1 MKDVFPCRQRLPDR
15 IQSTQTSKMISAKR
29 ECLIKENLVSLE
41 KQSFKTPRC
50 EKATSTVSLRSTI
63 PHCLSKL
70 AALKFRR
77 SLVVICITNQE

>member
-1 MKDVFPCRQRLPDR
+1 
-15 IQSTQTSKMISAKR
+15 MISAKR

-41 KQSFKTPRC
+41 KQSFKSPRRK
-50 EKATSTVSLRSTI
+50 KATSTVESPINDST
-63 PHCLSKL
+63 LSAEYKL